1 MVGTIIMV
9 RYNVVLSATKGQRV
23 DFDITILGGGVI
35 GVALARA
42 LSTHYSVLL
51 LEQHDQLGTETSS
64 RNSEVIH
71 AGLYYPSGSLKEQL
85 CLDGKQRLY
94 AFCEQYD
101 IPFQAI
107 GKLIVAQANQQN
119 ELDALIRKANQLAIP
134 IEQLNRQQL
143 RAIEPNVCA
152 EYALYSPTTGIIDS
166 HTYLQRLAQ
175 HATEQG
181 ALLQCHSPF
190 ISAEFDQYWRITTE
204 QNQQPF
210 TITSRYCINATGLHA
225 QTTARQCGLNPQLIP
240 TRYLCKGHYFS
251 YQGRS
256 PFKHLIYPMPE
267 ANLAG
272 LGIHATL
279 DLAGQVRFGPD
290 TLYLDENELNYH
302 VDEQRRALFAD
313 AIQRYFPQC
322 DAQRL
327 QPEYAGI
334 RPKLHSADQPS
345 RDFTLTPHWHQQQ
358 LAGLHLF
365 GIESPG
371 LTASLALANYVT
383 EWLQSHD
390 RPQPSMGTTP

>member
-1 MVGTIIMV
+1 M
-9 RYNVVLSATKGQRV
+9 

-51 LEQHDQLGTETSS
+51 LEQHSQLGTETSS

-71 AGLYYPSGSLKEQL
+71 AGLYYPTGSLKEQL
-85 CLDGKQRLY
+85 CLEGKLRLY
-94 AFCEQYD
+94 EFCEQYD
-101 IPFQAI
+101 VPFQAI
-107 GKLIVAQANQQN
+107 GKLVVAHANQQD
-119 ELDALIRKANQLAIP
+119 ELNALIRKAERLAIP
-134 IEQLNRQQL
+134 IETLNRQQL
-143 RAIEPNVCA
+143 RALEPNVNA
-152 EYALYSPTTGIIDS
+152 EHALFSPTTGILDS

-175 HATEQG
+175 HAAEQG
-181 ALLQCHSPF
+181 ALLQCHSPVRH
-190 ISAEFDQYWRITTE
+190 AKFDQYWQITTE

-210 TITSRYCINATGLHA
+210 TITSRYCINATGLQA
-225 QTTARQCGLNPQLIP
+225 QHIAQQCGLAAEQIP
-240 TRYLCKGHYFS
+240 PLYPCKGHYFS

-290 TLYLDENELNYH
+290 TQYIESKHLNYQ
-302 VDEQRRALFAD
+302 VDESRRTHFAN
-313 AIQRYFPQC
+313 AIKRYFPEC
-322 DAQRL
+322 DEQRL

-334 RPKLHSADQPS
+334 RPKLHQADQPS
-345 RDFTLTPHWHQQQ
+345 QDFTLTPHWHQHQ

-383 EWLQSHD
+383 TWLQTHESSQ
-390 RPQPSMGTTP
+390 R